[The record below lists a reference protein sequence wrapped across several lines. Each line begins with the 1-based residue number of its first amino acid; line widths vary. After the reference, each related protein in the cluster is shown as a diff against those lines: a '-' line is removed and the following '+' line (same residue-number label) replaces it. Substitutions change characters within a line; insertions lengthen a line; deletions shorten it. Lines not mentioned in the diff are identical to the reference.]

1 MGAQQKGSVT
11 IPSQTITFPV
21 TLSLTDA
28 DNLLVS
34 LTNAINKAALKGGK
48 KGGGKGKGGGG
59 KGKGGGK

>member
-21 TLSLTDA
+21 TLSLIDA
-28 DNLLVS
+28 NNLLVS
-34 LTNAINKAALKGGK
+34 LTNAINKAAKKGGK
-48 KGGGKGKGGGG
+48 KGGGG